1 MHRCVSRPGW
11 RTLCALSAR
20 CLALIG
26 LGLLAAQSQAQ
37 TAESFVGRP
46 IYSEPASGLQL
57 PPACQVDPSWRTSVP
72 ASDLEIWVAV
82 CGGQAR
88 VWLLRRQVIEV
99 VNARQA
105 RLRFEVLDERLYPE
119 ETAGDSL
126 SVQCT
131 GPADEPGYVVR
142 GAHWRPDGKE
152 LRLKGAPR
160 GILRA
165 DPRAQKL
172 VETELAAFDC
182 TRFPER
188 EAMMKR
194 LQQTH

>member
-1 MHRCVSRPGW
+1 MHRSVWRPGR
-11 RTLCALSAR
+11 RTLSPWSGR
-20 CLALIG
+20 LAAVIG
-26 LGLLAAQSQAQ
+26 LGLLAAASLAQ
-37 TAESFVGRP
+37 TPESFLGRP
-46 IYSEPASGLQL
+46 IYSEPTSGLQL

-72 ASDLEIWVAV
+72 GSDLEIWVAD
-82 CGGQAR
+82 CGAGAR
-88 VWLLRRQVIEV
+88 VWLLKRQVIEV

-105 RLRFEVLDERLYPE
+105 RLRFEVLDERLYSD

-131 GPADEPGYVVR
+131 GPSDEPGYVVR
-142 GAHWRPDGKE
+142 GAHWRADGKE
-152 LRLKGAPR
+152 LRLKAAR
-160 GILRA
+160 GVLRA
-165 DPRAQKL
+165 DPRAVKL
-172 VETELAAFDC
+172 AETELGAIDC